1 MAIKRTE
8 TPMELKQR
16 IYTLVG
22 GITPV
27 NFILRSRHTT
37 NKPLLFFDGK
47 VNRSLRYSSNHAS
60 VFEDEQ
66 YGDVTLPAIIFTNG
80 KLITRPEETVL
91 QDFLSKHPDN
101 GKVFAEF
108 DPSSKAEK
116 ELDRIEL
123 ELEAMSLARSME
135 IEDLEAIARVV
146 LKSQIN
152 GMSSK
157 EIRRHMLLFAKNNP
171 ETFTNLAN
179 DENIKL
185 RNLAI
190 RAVEMGIIKIGAD
203 NCTVSWAK
211 GKKEKIVTVPFGE
224 NVYSGLAKYFKTDD
238 GINVMQAII
247 NEI

>member
-27 NFILRSRHTT
+27 NYILRSRHST
-37 NKPLLFFDGK
+37 NKPLQYFDGR
-47 VNRSLRYSSNHAS
+47 VNRSLRYSSNHPS
-60 VFEDEQ
+60 IFEDEQ
-66 YGDVTLPAIIFTNG
+66 HGDATLPAIIFTNG

-91 QDFLSKHPDN
+91 QEFLSKHPDN
-101 GKVFAEF
+101 GKVFTEF

-116 ELDRIEL
+116 ELDRIEQ
-123 ELEAMSLARSME
+123 ELEAMSLAKSME

-152 GMSSK
+152 DMSSK
-157 EIRRHMLLFAKNNP
+157 EIRRDMLMFAKANP
-171 ETFTNLAN
+171 ETFVNLAN

-190 RAVEMGIIKIGAD
+190 RAVEMGVIKIGPD
-203 NCTVSWAK
+203 NASVHWAK

-224 NVYSGLAKYFKTDD
+224 NVYSGLAKYFKTDE

>member
-1 MAIKRTE
+1 MAIRKTE
-8 TPMELKQR
+8 APIELKQR

-27 NFILRSRHTT
+27 NFILRSRHTS
-37 NKPLLFFDGK
+37 NKPLQFFDGK
-47 VNRSLRYSSNHAS
+47 VNRSLRYASNQPT

-66 YGDVTLPAIIFTNG
+66 LGDVTLPAIIFNNG

-101 GKVFAEF
+101 GKVFVEF
-108 DPSSKAEK
+108 DPSGKAEK
-116 ELDRIEL
+116 EIDTIEK
-123 ELEAMSLARSME
+123 EFEAMSLARSME

-146 LKSQIN
+146 LKSKVN
-152 GMSSK
+152 DMSAK
-157 EIRRHMLLFAKNNP
+157 EVKRDMLLFARSNP
-171 ETFTNLAN
+171 DTFINLAN

-190 RAVEMGIIKIGAD
+190 RAVEGGILKVGPD
-203 NCTVSWAK
+203 NATVHWAK

-224 NVYSGLAKYFKTDD
+224 NVYSGLAKFFKTDE
-238 GINVMQAII
+238 GITVMQAIV

>member
-1 MAIKRTE
+1 
-8 TPMELKQR
+8 MELKQR

-157 EIRRHMLLFAKNNP
+157 EIRRDMLLFAKNNP

-203 NCTVSWAK
+203 NCTVSWTK